1 MESESIWNGNSTT
14 KSLKRISS
22 INTDSYLKEMTKEIG
37 LLDKIRFDINNSKT
51 LTSHIQRITET
62 LLLKQREDIEYQM
75 MIDLDV
81 SKKRRFEAYL
91 AETENVEAS
100 IVRATEASKKDLIQ
114 FVIEHQKQMLVSK
127 NKDFEE
133 FDSLLKNGDLT
144 SEDVEML
151 KESVD
156 TWTRQSFKDV
166 NLKVKMLLEQH
177 AKQYEA
183 TLALLYEQSLR
194 AL

>member
-1 MESESIWNGNSTT
+1 VENKNVWGDNSTGT
-14 KSLKRISS
+14 SLKRVTS
-22 INTDSYLKEMTKEIG
+22 IDTDTYLKEMTKEIG
-37 LLDKIRFDINNSKT
+37 PLNKILLAMNNST
-51 LTSHIQRITET
+51 AISGHIERITET
-62 LLLKQREDIEYQM
+62 LLIKQKEDIEYQM

-91 AETENVEAS
+91 AETGKVEAS
-100 IVRATEASKKDLIQ
+100 ILQATETSKKDLIK
-114 FVIEHQKQMLVSK
+114 FVIKHQKEMFVSK
-127 NKDFEE
+127 NKDFEAFE
-133 FDSLLKNGDLT
+133 SLLAEGDLT
-144 SEDVEML
+144 PEDVAML

-156 TWTRQSFKDV
+156 TWTQQSFKDIGV
-166 NLKVKMLLEQH
+166 KVKMLLEQH

>member
-1 MESESIWNGNSTT
+1 MENKNVWGDNSTGT
-14 KSLKRISS
+14 SLKRVTS
-22 INTDSYLKEMTKEIG
+22 IDTDTYLKEMTKEIG
-37 LLDKIRFDINNSKT
+37 PLNKILLAMNNST
-51 LTSHIQRITET
+51 AISGHIERITET
-62 LLLKQREDIEYQM
+62 LLIKQKEDIEYQM

-91 AETENVEAS
+91 AETGKVEAS
-100 IVRATEASKKDLIQ
+100 ILQATETSKKDLIK
-114 FVIEHQKQMLVSK
+114 FVIKHQKEMFVSK
-127 NKDFEE
+127 NKDFEAFE
-133 FDSLLKNGDLT
+133 SLLAEGDLT
-144 SEDVEML
+144 PEDVAML

-156 TWTRQSFKDV
+156 TWTQQSFKDIGV
-166 NLKVKMLLEQH
+166 KVKMLLEQH